1 VAETTLVDFYV
12 SFEMTERIEDV
23 RFSFFLFVP
32 KDHPTVQE
40 FLEELNT
47 TILSDDTDPA
57 DAVAVSYA
65 MAIEFGNRLTSAEV
79 FDNFIPGPVSGEGK
93 NRRRFRI
100 DGYQLDDA
108 DGSVHIAITDF
119 SHDSQVKTIT
129 KGDVDSIFGQA
140 EHFIEVCADGG
151 FQNRKTA
158 VNEQEE
164 LSSYIERY
172 TKSEITHFRFHLFT
186 NREISKQLKEL
197 SAKEVCGVPC
207 GYQIWDLGRM
217 RSLTLSAIG
226 SEEFVV
232 DFTEFTEKGIPC
244 LKANETHDYEGYLAV
259 IDGETLA
266 GIYDRYGSR
275 VLEGNVRAY
284 LSARGKVN
292 KGIQATISNDADKF
306 FAYNNGISCT
316 STGVNVE
323 QDGDA
328 FYLKSASYLQIVNG
342 GQTTASIYIAS
353 KSGRSGFSSVS
364 DVCVQMKLSVI
375 KEKEVEGADSEKRA
389 DALEDL
395 IYHIARF
402 SNTQNMVKESDFF
415 SNHEFHRI
423 FEGHS
428 QRIQAPPISGE
439 TTQGTYWFYERARG
453 AYDARQMVLRASEQQ
468 KFKRDHPRSQRL
480 EKTDIAKYIHAWDQ
494 RPYDVC
500 DSGQRNFN
508 KFANS
513 IISNWGSAGARFRS
527 PDFFKETIAKA
538 ILYKRLEKLVEKAP
552 WYPKGSGFRQG
563 IVSYTVALLSYLIQ
577 TETYGGSLNFK
588 KIWMN
593 QKLSPVLEA
602 ELLKL
607 AERTCEVISAPAYES
622 ASVSIQGL
630 QWFKKEACWEKLKD
644 SHRMV
649 LSDTFLNE
657 LRTSDQV
664 RQDEKDIKKA
674 GQQESE
680 VDQIQVVMGLGSK
693 GWKELQSWS
702 VENNPRYG
710 MEMDL
715 VSRMTSPK
723 FYPSPKQTKILY
735 RILKESIDLGFKQ

>member
-1 VAETTLVDFYV
+1 
-12 SFEMTERIEDV
+12 M
-23 RFSFFLFVP
+23 
-32 KDHPTVQE
+32 QE
-40 FLEELNT
+40 FLEELNAI
-47 TILSDDTDPA
+47 ILSDDTDA
-57 DAVAVSYA
+57 TDAVAVSYS
-65 MAIEFGNRLTSAEV
+65 MAIEIGKRLTTAEI

-93 NRRRFRI
+93 NRRRFRV
-100 DGYQLDDA
+100 DGYQIDDA

-119 SHDSQVKTIT
+119 SHDAQVKTIT

-140 EHFIEVCADGG
+140 EHFIEICADGT
-151 FQNRKTA
+151 FQSRKTSI
-158 VNEQEE
+158 NEQEE
-164 LSSYIERY
+164 LSNYIE
-172 TKSEITHFRFHLFT
+172 KNAKPEITHLRFHLFT
-186 NREISKQLKEL
+186 NRELSKQLKEL
-197 SAKEVCGVPC
+197 TAKEVCGIPS

-217 RSLTLSAIG
+217 RSLSLSAIG

-232 DFTEFTEKGIPC
+232 DFTEFTEKGLPC

-266 GIYDRYGSR
+266 SIYDRYGSR

-292 KGIQATISNDADKF
+292 KGIQATIANDADKF
-306 FAYNNGISCT
+306 FAYNNGVSCT

-328 FYLKSASYLQIVNG
+328 YYLKSATYLQIVNG
-342 GQTTASIYIAS
+342 GQTTASIYLAS
-353 KSGRSGFSSVS
+353 KSSRSGFSPVAGVS
-364 DVCVQMKLSVI
+364 VQMKLSVI
-375 KEKEVEGADSEKRA
+375 KEKDIKGEDTGQRA

-428 QRIQAPPISGE
+428 QAIQAPPVSGE
-439 TTQGTYWFYERARG
+439 TTHGSYWFYERARG

-468 KFKRDHPRSQRL
+468 KFKREHPRAQRL

-494 RPYDVC
+494 RPHDVC

-508 KFANS
+508 KFAKA
-513 IISNWGSAGARFRS
+513 IISNWGSSGTRFRS

-538 ILYKRLEKLVEKAP
+538 ILYKRLVKLVDKAP

-563 IVSYTVALLSYLIQ
+563 IVSYTVSLLSYLIQ
-577 TETYGGSLNFK
+577 TETGGGSLNFK
-588 KIWMN
+588 KIWMD
-593 QKLSPVLEA
+593 QKLSPILED
-602 ELLKL
+602 ELRKL

-622 ASVSIQGL
+622 AVVSIQGL

-644 SHRMV
+644 SHRMD
-649 LSDTFLNE
+649 LSKAFLNE
-657 LRTSDQV
+657 LRTHDQV
-664 RQDEKDIKKA
+664 RQDEKNIQRA
-674 GQQESE
+674 GQQELE
-680 VDQIQVVMGLGSK
+680 FDQIQVVMSLGSK
-693 GWKELQSWS
+693 GWKSLRAWS
-702 VENNPRYG
+702 VENNSRYG
-710 MEMDL
+710 IESDL
-715 VSRMTSPK
+715 ISKMISPK

-735 RILKESIDLGFKQ
+735 RILKESIDLGFKS

>member
-1 VAETTLVDFYV
+1 LVVLSDFEEYLAV
-12 SFEMTERIEDV
+12 QD
-23 RFSFFLFVP
+23 FLN
-32 KDHPTVQE
+32 
-40 FLEELNT
+40 ELNSS
-47 TILSDDTDPA
+47 ILNEDTDR
-57 DAVAVSYA
+57 DDVASVSYS
-65 MAIEFGNRLTSAEV
+65 MAIEYGNRLTSAEI

-93 NRRRFRI
+93 NRRRFRV
-100 DGYQLDDA
+100 DGYQIDDA

-119 SHDSQVKTIT
+119 SHDDHVRTIT
-129 KGDVDSIFGQA
+129 RSDVDSIFGQA
-140 EHFIEVCADGG
+140 EHFIEVCADGS
-151 FQNRKTA
+151 FRDRKTS
-158 VNEQEE
+158 VNEQDE
-164 LSSYIERY
+164 LSSFIERNL
-172 TKSEITHFRFHLFT
+172 KSDITHFRFHLFT
-186 NREISKQLKEL
+186 NREISKQLKDL
-197 SAKEVCGVPC
+197 NSKECCGVPS
-207 GYQIWDLGRM
+207 GFQIWDLGRM

-232 DFTEFTEKGIPC
+232 DFTEFTEKGLPC

-266 GIYDRYGSR
+266 SIYDKYGSR

-292 KGIQATISNDADKF
+292 KGIQATIANDSDKF

-316 STGVNVE
+316 STGVTVRQE
-323 QDGDA
+323 GDA
-328 FYLKSASYLQIVNG
+328 FYLKSANYLQIVNG

-353 KSGRSGFSSVS
+353 KSGRTGFSPVADVS
-364 DVCVQMKLSVI
+364 VQMKLSVI
-375 KEKEVEGADSEKRA
+375 KQNEVEGEDSEQRA
-389 DALEDL
+389 DALEGL

-428 QRIQAPPISGE
+428 QTLQAPPISGE

-453 AYDARQMVLRASEQQ
+453 AYDARQMILRASEQQ
-468 KFKRDHPRSQRL
+468 KFKRDHPRTQRL

-508 KFANS
+508 KFATS
-513 IISNWGSAGARFRS
+513 IISNWGASGTRFRS

-538 ILYKRLEKLVEKAP
+538 ILYKRLEKLVDKAP

-577 TETYGGSLNFK
+577 TETDGGSLNFK

-593 QKLSPVLEA
+593 QKLSPVLED

-607 AERTCEVISAPAYES
+607 AQRTCEVISAPAYES
-622 ASVSIQGL
+622 AAVSIQGL

-644 SHRMV
+644 SNRMS
-649 LSDTFLNE
+649 LSQAFLNE

-674 GQQESE
+674 GQQELE
-680 VDQIQVVMGLGSK
+680 VDQIQVVMSLGVK
-693 GWKELQSWS
+693 GWNSLKMWS
-702 VENNPRYG
+702 VENNPRFG
-710 MEMDL
+710 VESDL
-715 VSRMTSPK
+715 ISRMTSAK

-735 RILKESIDLGFKQ
+735 RVLKESIDLGFKL

>member
-1 VAETTLVDFYV
+1 
-12 SFEMTERIEDV
+12 M
-23 RFSFFLFVP
+23 
-32 KDHPTVQE
+32 QE
-40 FLEELNT
+40 FLEELSA
-47 TILSDDTDPA
+47 TILDDDTDAA
-57 DAVAVSYA
+57 DAVAVSYS
-65 MAIEFGNRLTSAEV
+65 MAIEFGNRLSTAEI

-100 DGYQLDDA
+100 DGYQIDEA

-119 SHDSQVKTIT
+119 SHDSQVRTIT
-129 KGDVDSIFGQA
+129 KSDVDSIFSQA
-140 EHFIEVCADGG
+140 EHFIEVCADGD
-151 FQNRKTA
+151 FQSRKRS
-158 VNEQEE
+158 VSEQEE
-164 LSSYIERY
+164 LSSYIERNA
-172 TKSEITHFRFHLFT
+172 KAEITHLRFHLFT

-197 SAKEVCGVPC
+197 TAKEVCGIPSS
-207 GYQIWDLGRM
+207 YEIWDLGRM

-232 DFTEFTEKGIPC
+232 DFTEFREKGIPC
-244 LKANETHDYEGYLAV
+244 LKANETDDYEGYLAV

-266 GIYDRYGSR
+266 GIYDRYGSK

-292 KGIQATISNDADKF
+292 KGIQSTIANDSDRF

-328 FYLKSASYLQIVNG
+328 YFLKSATYLQIVNG

-353 KSGRSGFSSVS
+353 KSSRSGFSPVSSVS
-364 DVCVQMKLSVI
+364 VQMKLSVI
-375 KEKEVEGADSEKRA
+375 KQKEIKGEDSEQKA
-389 DALEDL
+389 DTLEDL

-428 QRIQAPPISGE
+428 KTIQAPPISGE
-439 TTQGTYWFYERARG
+439 TTQGSYWFYERARG

-468 KFKRDHPRSQRL
+468 KFKRDHPRLQRL

-494 RPYDVC
+494 RPHDVC

-508 KFANS
+508 KFANF
-513 IISNWGSAGARFRS
+513 ILSNWGSSGTRFRS

-538 ILYKRLEKLVEKAP
+538 ILYKRLEKIVDKAP

-563 IVSYTVALLSYLIQ
+563 IVSYTVSLLSYLVQ
-577 TETYGGSLNFK
+577 TEADGGSLNFK
-588 KIWMN
+588 KIWMS
-593 QKLSPVLEA
+593 QRLSPILED

-622 ASVSIQGL
+622 AAVSIQGL
-630 QWFKKEACWEKLKD
+630 QWFKKGACWEKLKD
-644 SHRMV
+644 SHRIT
-649 LSDTFLNE
+649 LSKAFLNE
-657 LRTSDQV
+657 LRTSDEV
-664 RQDEKDIKKA
+664 RQDEKDIQRD
-674 GQQESE
+674 GQQVHEL
-680 VDQIQVVMGLGSK
+680 DQIQVVMSLGTK
-693 GWKELQSWS
+693 GWNSLKSWS
-702 VENNPRYG
+702 AENNPRYG
-710 MEMDL
+710 IESDL
-715 VSRMTSPK
+715 ISKMISPR

-735 RILKESIDLGFKQ
+735 RLLKESIDLGFRS

>member
-1 VAETTLVDFYV
+1 
-12 SFEMTERIEDV
+12 M
-23 RFSFFLFVP
+23 
-32 KDHPTVQE
+32 QE
-40 FLEELNT
+40 FLEELNAN
-47 TILSDDTDPA
+47 ILDDGTNVA
-57 DAVAVSYA
+57 DAIAVSYS
-65 MAIEFGNRLTSAEV
+65 MAIEFGNRLTSAEI

-93 NRRRFRI
+93 NRRRFRV
-100 DGYQLDDA
+100 DGYQLDEA
-108 DGSVHIAITDF
+108 DGSVHLAITDF
-119 SHDSQVKTIT
+119 SNDDSVKTLT
-129 KGDVDSIFGQA
+129 KGDADNIFGQV
-140 EHFIEVCADGG
+140 EHFIEVCADGT
-151 FQNRKTA
+151 FQSRKTS
-158 VNEQEE
+158 VNSLEE
-164 LSSYIERY
+164 LSSYIEQNL
-172 TKSEITHFRFHLFT
+172 KADITHFRLHIFS
-186 NREISKQLKEL
+186 NRELSKQLKEL
-197 SAKEVCGVPC
+197 SSKEICGIPC

-217 RSLTLSAIG
+217 KSLTLSSIG

-232 DFTEFTEKGIPC
+232 DFTQFTEKGLPC

-259 IDGETLA
+259 INGETLA
-266 GIYDRYGSR
+266 GLYDRYGSR
-275 VLEGNVRAY
+275 ILEGNVRAY

-292 KGIQATISNDADKF
+292 KGIQATISNDSDKF

-328 FYLKSASYLQIVNG
+328 YYLKSANYLQIVNG

-353 KSGRSGFSSVS
+353 KSGKTSFNPVS
-364 DVCVQMKLSVI
+364 DVSVQMKLSVI
-375 KEKEVEGADSEKRA
+375 KKKEIAGEDPEKSA

-428 QRIQAPPISGE
+428 QTIQAPPISGE

-453 AYDARQMVLRASEQQ
+453 AYDARQMVLRASETQ
-468 KFKRDHPRSQRL
+468 KFKRDYPRSQRL
-480 EKTDIAKYIHAWDQ
+480 EKTDIAKFIHAWEQ
-494 RPYDVC
+494 RPHDVC

-513 IISNWGSAGARFRS
+513 ILANWGSSGNRFRS

-538 ILYKRLEKLVEKAP
+538 ILYKRLEKLVDKAS

-563 IVSYTVALLSYLIQ
+563 IVSYTVSLLSFLIQ
-577 TETYGGSLNFK
+577 IETNGGSLNFK

-593 QKLSPVLEA
+593 QKLSPVLED

-622 ASVSIQGL
+622 AAVSIQGL

-644 SHRMV
+644 SHRMS
-649 LSDTFLNE
+649 LSKAFLTE
-657 LRTSDQV
+657 LRSGDEV
-664 RQDEKDIKKA
+664 KQDEKDILRA
-674 GQQESE
+674 GKQELE
-680 VDQIQVVMGLGSK
+680 VDQIQVVMGLTPK
-693 GWKELQSWS
+693 GWKALKTWS
-702 VENNPRYG
+702 IENNPRYG
-710 MEMDL
+710 MESDL
-715 VSRMTSPK
+715 ISKMTTTK
-723 FYPSPKQTKILY
+723 FYPSPKQTNILY
-735 RILKESIDLGFKQ
+735 RIYKESIDLGFKQ

>member
-1 VAETTLVDFYV
+1 MQDFL
-12 SFEMTERIEDV
+12 D
-23 RFSFFLFVP
+23 
-32 KDHPTVQE
+32 D
-40 FLEELNT
+40 LNAA
-47 TILSDDTDPA
+47 ILNDDTDPR
-57 DAVAVSYA
+57 DVVAVSYA
-65 MAIEFGNRLTSAEV
+65 MAIEFGKRLTSAEI

-100 DGYQLDDA
+100 DGYQIDDA

-119 SHDSQVKTIT
+119 SDDPEVKTIT

-140 EHFIEVCADGG
+140 EHFIEVCADGS
-151 FQNRKTA
+151 FQSRKTS

-164 LSSYIERY
+164 LSSFIARNVE
-172 TKSEITHFRFHLFT
+172 SEITHFRFHLFT

-197 SAKEVCGVPC
+197 STKDCCGIPSEF
-207 GYQIWDLGRM
+207 QIWDIVRM

-232 DFTEFTEKGIPC
+232 DFTDFTEKGLPC

-259 IDGETLA
+259 IDGKTLA

-292 KGIQATISNDADKF
+292 KGIQSTIANDADKF

-323 QDGDA
+323 KEGA
-328 FYLKSASYLQIVNG
+328 SYYLKSADYLQIVNG

-353 KSGRSGFSSVS
+353 KSARTAFSSVS
-364 DVCVQMKLSVI
+364 DVSVQMKLSVI
-375 KEKEVEGADSEKRA
+375 KQNEIEEEDSEQRA
-389 DALEDL
+389 EALENL

-423 FEGHS
+423 FEGHA
-428 QRIQAPPISGE
+428 QTTLAPPISGE

-468 KFKRDHPRSQRL
+468 KFKRDHPRTQRL

-494 RPYDVC
+494 RPHDVC

-508 KFANS
+508 KFATS
-513 IISNWGSAGARFRS
+513 IISNWGASGTRFRS

-538 ILYKRLEKLVEKAP
+538 IIYKRLEKLVDKAP

-563 IVSYTVALLSYLIQ
+563 IVCYTVSLLSYLIQ
-577 TETYGGSLNFK
+577 TETDGGSLNFQ
-588 KIWMN
+588 KIWIN
-593 QKLSPVLEA
+593 QKLSPLLED
-602 ELLKL
+602 ELLRL
-607 AERTCEVISAPAYES
+607 AQRTCDVISAPAYES
-622 ASVSIQGL
+622 AAVSIQGL

-644 SHRMV
+644 SNRMT
-649 LSDTFLNE
+649 LSQAFLNE
-657 LRTSDQV
+657 LRTRDEV
-664 RQDEKDIKKA
+664 RQDEKDIQKGGK
-674 GQQESE
+674 QELE
-680 VDQIQVVMGLGSK
+680 VDQIQVVMNLGAK
-693 GWKELQSWS
+693 GWKNLREWS
-702 VENNPRYG
+702 IENNPRFG
-710 MEMDL
+710 IESDL
-715 VSRMTSPK
+715 ISKMNSPR

-735 RILKESIDLGFKQ
+735 RILKESIDFGFKP

>member
-1 VAETTLVDFYV
+1 
-12 SFEMTERIEDV
+12 M
-23 RFSFFLFVP
+23 
-32 KDHPTVQE
+32 QE

-47 TILSDDTDPA
+47 IILSNDTDAA
-57 DAVAVSYA
+57 DAIAVSYA
-65 MAIEFGNRLTSAEV
+65 VAIEFGNRLTSAEI

-93 NRRRFRI
+93 NRRRFRV
-100 DGYQLDDA
+100 DGYQIDDA

-119 SHDSQVKTIT
+119 SHDRQVKTIT
-129 KGDVDSIFGQA
+129 KSDVDNIFGQA
-140 EHFIEVCADGG
+140 EYFIEVCADGD
-151 FQNRKTA
+151 FQRRKTS

-164 LSSYIERY
+164 LSNYIARNA
-172 TKSEITHFRFHLFT
+172 KSEITHLRFHLFT
-186 NREISKQLKEL
+186 NRELSKQLKEL
-197 SAKEVCGVPC
+197 SAKEVCGIPS

-232 DFTEFTEKGIPC
+232 DFTEFREKGLPC
-244 LKANETHDYEGYLAV
+244 LKANETDDYEGYLAV

-266 GIYDRYGSR
+266 GIYDRYGSK

-292 KGIQATISNDADKF
+292 KGIQATIANDSDKF

-316 STGVNVE
+316 STGVNIE

-328 FYLKSASYLQIVNG
+328 YYLRSATYLQIVNG

-353 KSGRSGFSSVS
+353 KSNRSGFSSVS
-364 DVCVQMKLSVI
+364 SLSVQMKLSVI
-375 KEKEVEGADSEKRA
+375 KEKEIKGEDSEQRA
-389 DALEDL
+389 DVLEDL

-428 QRIQAPPISGE
+428 KVIQAPPVSGE

-453 AYDARQMVLRASEQQ
+453 AYDARQMVLRTSEQQ
-468 KFKRDHPRSQRL
+468 KFKRDHPRFQRL

-494 RPYDVC
+494 SPHDIC

-513 IISNWGSAGARFRS
+513 ILTNWGSSGTRFRS

-538 ILYKRLEKLVEKAP
+538 ILYKRLEKLVDKAP

-563 IVSYTVALLSYLIQ
+563 IVSYTTSLLSYLIQ
-577 TETYGGSLNFK
+577 TETDGGSLNFK

-593 QKLSPVLEA
+593 QKLSPVLED
-602 ELLKL
+602 ELLRL
-607 AERTCEVISAPAYES
+607 AERTCQVISAPAYDS
-622 ASVSIQGL
+622 VAVSIQGL
-630 QWFKKEACWEKLKD
+630 QWFKKEACWQKLKE
-644 SHRMV
+644 SHRIV
-649 LSDTFLNE
+649 LSKAFLNE

-664 RQDEKDIKKA
+664 RQDENDIQKS
-674 GQQESE
+674 GQRELE
-680 VDQIQVVMGLGSK
+680 VDQIQVVMSLGYK
-693 GWKELQSWS
+693 GWSALKSWS
-702 VENNPRYG
+702 LENNPRYG
-710 MEMDL
+710 MESDL
-715 VSRMTSPK
+715 ISKMTAPK

-735 RILKESIDLGFKQ
+735 RLLRDSIDAGFDPPLRIQLRSA